1 MDITSIYG
9 SRDSV
14 EYLVAQMMRLE
25 SRSRDRLLDK
35 MDSLNERKKVL
46 TELHS
51 KLSSLKSRV
60 DRMTDALTNY
70 LAVKEATSSNTEKF
84 TATASS
90 TAKLGNHS
98 LSVERLAVSD
108 TRVSKQ
114 YNTSDS
120 SFTSYTTDQT
130 FTIEVGHPTDDDPD
144 NRVSIEVTISSDV
157 FTQTNDQV
165 LQDIA
170 EAINSAMSQA
180 VADEIIDSDEVVN
193 ATVVNEESGTAR
205 LILRSNNTGYSY
217 RMDFGTSTL
226 LDDLEI
232 NAAVQTTGTSGGYV
246 TYVGTGPT
254 DSQLNSKFTLD
265 GLIFYRDS
273 NTVSDALDGIT
284 IRLLDVFST
293 TETITVSSDEEA
305 VKNEVQSFI
314 NAYNEVIRYLR
325 EKAQINSD
333 SYERGPL
340 ADDLVYRDMILDLR
354 DIVSSEVAGT
364 LSTDYNKL
372 FQIGIEAD
380 DDGYLSI
387 IDMEKFTEA
396 LEANPRYVSD
406 LFRSD
411 NGIANQ
417 IKDYIDDFVQAGGKI
432 SKSKENL
439 KSQIQDLNDRIDFMN
454 DILAKKEQQLRD
466 QFAKLQETMILLQNQ
481 QSFYSSFITMM

>member
-14 EYLVAQMMRLE
+14 EFLVSQMMRLE

-35 MDSLNERKKVL
+35 MSSLEERKKVL

-51 KLSSLKSRV
+51 KLSTLKTRV
-60 DRMTDALTNY
+60 DRMTDVLTNY
-70 LAVKEATSSNTEKF
+70 LAAKEATSSNSDKF

-90 TAKLGNHS
+90 SAKLGNHS

-120 SFTSYTTDQT
+120 SFTAYTTDQT
-130 FTIEVGHPTDDDPD
+130 FTIEVGHPTDSDPN
-144 NRVSIEVTISSDV
+144 NRVSVQVTVSADV
-157 FTQTNDQV
+157 FSQTNEDV

-170 EAINSAMSQA
+170 DAINSAMSQA
-180 VADEIIDSDEVVN
+180 VADETIDSDEVVH
-193 ATVVNEESGTAR
+193 ASVVNEESGTAR
-205 LILRSNNTGYSY
+205 LILRSDQTGYTY

-226 LDDLEI
+226 LDDLEV
-232 NAAVQTTGTSGGYV
+232 NSSLQTSGTSGGYV
-246 TYVGTGPT
+246 TYVGTSAT
-254 DSQLNSKFTLD
+254 DSQLNAKFTLD
-265 GLIFYRDS
+265 GLVFYRDS
-273 NTVSDALDGIT
+273 NSVSDAIDGLT
-284 IRLLDVFST
+284 IKLLDVFST
-293 TETITVSSDEEA
+293 TETVTVSSDVDA
-305 VKNEVQSFI
+305 VREEVQSFI
-314 NAYNEVIRYLR
+314 DAYNDVIKYLR

-333 SYERGPL
+333 THERGPL
-340 ADDLVYRDMILDLR
+340 ADDLVYRDMISDLR
-354 DIVSSEVAGT
+354 DIVNSEVSDT
-364 LSTDYNKL
+364 LSTNYNKL

-380 DDGYLSI
+380 NDGYLSI
-387 IDMEKFTEA
+387 KDLEKFTDA
-396 LEANPRYVSD
+396 LNANPRYVSD

-411 NGIANQ
+411 TGIATQ

-439 KSQIQDLNDRIDFMN
+439 KSQIRDLDDRIDFMN
-454 DILAKKEQQLRD
+454 DLLAKKEQQLRE

-481 QSFYSSFITMM
+481 QSFYSSFITVM

>member
-14 EYLVAQMMRLE
+14 EFLVSQMMRLE

-35 MDSLNERKKVL
+35 MSSLEERKKVL

-51 KLSSLKSRV
+51 KLSTLKTRV
-60 DRMTDALTNY
+60 DRMTDVLTNY
-70 LAVKEATSSNTEKF
+70 LAVKEATSSNSDKF

-90 TAKLGNHS
+90 SAKLGNHS

-120 SFTSYTTDQT
+120 SFTAYTTDQT
-130 FTIEVGHPTDDDPD
+130 FTIEVGHPTDSDPN
-144 NRVSIEVTISSDV
+144 NRVSVQVTVSADV
-157 FTQTNDQV
+157 FSQTNEDV

-170 EAINSAMSQA
+170 DAINSAMSQA
-180 VADEIIDSDEVVN
+180 VADETIDSDEVVH
-193 ATVVNEESGTAR
+193 ASVVNEESGTAR
-205 LILRSNNTGYSY
+205 LILRSDQTGYTY

-226 LDDLEI
+226 LDDLEV
-232 NAAVQTTGTSGGYV
+232 NSSLQTSGTSGGYV
-246 TYVGTGPT
+246 TYVGTSAT
-254 DSQLNSKFTLD
+254 DSQLNAKFTLD
-265 GLIFYRDS
+265 GLVFYRDS
-273 NTVSDALDGIT
+273 NSVSDAIDGLT
-284 IRLLDVFST
+284 IKLLDVFST
-293 TETITVSSDEEA
+293 TETVTVSSDVDA
-305 VKNEVQSFI
+305 VREEVQSFI
-314 NAYNEVIRYLR
+314 DAYNDVIKYLR

-333 SYERGPL
+333 THERGPL
-340 ADDLVYRDMILDLR
+340 ADDLVYRDMISDLR
-354 DIVSSEVAGT
+354 DIVNSEVSDT
-364 LSTDYNKL
+364 LSTNYNKL

-380 DDGYLSI
+380 NDGYLSI
-387 IDMEKFTEA
+387 KDLEKFTDA
-396 LEANPRYVSD
+396 LNANPRYVSD

-411 NGIANQ
+411 TGIATQ

-439 KSQIQDLNDRIDFMN
+439 KSQIQDLDDRIDFMN
-454 DILAKKEQQLRD
+454 DLLAKKEQQLRE

-481 QSFYSSFITMM
+481 QSFYSSFITVM